1 MCYDVEFVTIGKCK
15 KFIPPKHHGTRLLEE
30 SQKSSDLGWFVM
42 WLAMKA
48 KLWNN
53 ALSHNIE
60 ESFKKFMD
68 PELAVDYLQNLIS
81 SSLSTDLL

>member
-1 MCYDVEFVTIGKCK
+1 
-15 KFIPPKHHGTRLLEE
+15 
-30 SQKSSDLGWFVM
+30 
-42 WLAMKA
+42 MKA